1 MRQIIQSDYQNYMN
15 LKKGSDIDFQIWIF
29 ITKKTNILLKKDA
42 NKQLIELSNIIFF
55 QKNNLKN
62 EKENIEKNHIE
73 KEKQL
78 IEISEEE
85 IK

>member
-29 ITKKTNILLKKDA
+29 STKKTNILLKKDA